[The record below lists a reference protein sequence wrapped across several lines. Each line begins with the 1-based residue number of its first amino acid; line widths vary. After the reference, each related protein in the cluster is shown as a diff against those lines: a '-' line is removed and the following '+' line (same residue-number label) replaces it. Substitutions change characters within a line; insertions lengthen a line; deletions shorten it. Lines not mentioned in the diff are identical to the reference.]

1 MKKCKGCG
9 AFLQVQNKEL
19 EGYTTNIENL
29 FCERCFRINNYNE
42 YQMIDKNNDQFI
54 DILKHINSTND
65 LVVLL
70 IDVFNIPKDINI
82 ITKYLNNDIL
92 LVYTKKDVLPLK
104 VSDEKILNYNLNI
117 KTIDKLVISSLKNYN
132 FDLLNELINKYKKS
146 KNVYIVGF
154 TNAGKST
161 LINKF
166 MKNYSLNESN
176 ITVSNLPS
184 TTLNTLELK
193 VSDELVLIDTPGIID
208 SGNIINYLDNKLI
221 KKIIPKKEIKPI
233 TYQIHKETFIYIE
246 DILELVSSNNNLTFY
261 LSNNL
266 KINKKYKNNSKNLF
280 EQIIRVKDN
289 QDIVIPGL
297 GFIRVSKPEVI
308 KIETLKNIDIYT
320 RDNLI

>member
-1 MKKCKGCG
+1 MKKCNGCG
-9 AFLQVQNKEL
+9 AFLQAQNKEL
-19 EGYTTNIENL
+19 EGYTTNIENTL
-29 FCERCFRINNYNE
+29 CERCFRINHYNE
-42 YQMIDKNNDQFI
+42 YQVIDKDNSMFI
-54 DILKHINSTND
+54 DILKHINNTND

-70 IDVFNIPKDINI
+70 VDVFNIPKDISI
-82 ITKYLNNDIL
+82 MTQYLSNDIL
-92 LVYTKKDVLPLK
+92 LVYTKKDILPLK
-104 VSDEKILNYNLNI
+104 ISDEKILNYNLNI
-117 KTIDKLVISSLKNYN
+117 NVIDKLVISSLKNYN

-166 MKNYSLNESN
+166 MKNYSLNKSD

-184 TTLNTLELK
+184 TTLNTLELQ
-193 VSDELVLIDTPGIID
+193 VSDDLVLIDTPGIID
-208 SGNIINYLDNKLI
+208 KGNIINYLDSKLI

-233 TYQIHKETFIYIE
+233 TYQIHKTSYIYIE
-246 DILELVSSNNNLTFY
+246 DIFVLESSNNDLTFY
-261 LSNNL
+261 ISNSL
-266 KINKKYKNNSKNLF
+266 KIEKKYKKIDNNLN
-280 EQIIRVKDN
+280 EQTIRVKDK